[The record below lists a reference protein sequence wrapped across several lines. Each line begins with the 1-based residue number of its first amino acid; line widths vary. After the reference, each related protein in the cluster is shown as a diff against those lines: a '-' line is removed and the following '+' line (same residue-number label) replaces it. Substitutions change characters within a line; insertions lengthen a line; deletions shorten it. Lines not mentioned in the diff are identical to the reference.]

1 MADSAI
7 KTWGQGL
14 DYTFQTRHSWRH
26 GNGSKTAR
34 INTSHFTRLRGR
46 SFPLSKITSPVM
58 AQVTAELEDEQK
70 SDATI
75 NRIVSAV
82 STVLNHLAFEGL
94 IDVAPRFRRRKEN
107 EHRLTYFTKE
117 EVEQMAAAA
126 IDVFDRQD
134 LKDIILFAA
143 YTAGRQ
149 GEILK
154 LTSKDIDLS
163 SRLIHFGGR
172 PDFITKAGNY
182 RSVPVHD
189 RLMPMLTSRLELV
202 GSGVRIF
209 GDEWRD
215 KDQLLRAFKKVRNF
229 IGKDESYVFHSLRHS
244 FATWAIDANV
254 GIRIV
259 QELLGHK
266 TIETTLRYAKVSSK
280 ARNDAIHSI

>member
-1 MADSAI
+1 MTDF

-14 DYTFQTRHSWRH
+14 DYTFQTRHTWRH
-26 GNGSKTAR
+26 GNGAKTAR
-34 INTSHFTRLRGR
+34 INTGHFTRLRGR

-58 AQVTAELEDEQK
+58 AQVSAELEEECK

-82 STVLNHLAFEGL
+82 STVLNHLAFEG
-94 IDVAPRFRRRKEN
+94 IIESAPKFRRRGEA
-107 EHRLTYFTKE
+107 EHRLTWFTKE
-117 EVEQMAAAA
+117 EVDQMAIACL
-126 IDVFDRQD
+126 DLFDRRD
-134 LKDIILFAA
+134 LHDIILFAA

-154 LTSKDIDLS
+154 ITSKDVDLS
-163 SRLIHFGGR
+163 ARVIHFGGR
-172 PDFITKAGNY
+172 PDFITKANNY
-182 RSVPVHD
+182 RSVPIHD
-189 RLMPMLTSRLELV
+189 RLMSLLTARLELLPAN
-202 GSGVRIF
+202 VRIF

-215 KDQLLRAFKKVRNF
+215 KDQLLRAFKKVRNY
-229 IGKDESYVFHSLRHS
+229 IGKDDTYVFHSLRHS

-254 GIRIV
+254 GIRVV

-280 ARNDAIHSI
+280 ARNEAIHSI